1 VIDAKAVAVVAIIS
15 VAADLLVIEVVVWGL
30 LLVTLVKLDSIA
42 LSAVSSSSSDGIE
55 KSNELQLL

>member
-15 VAADLLVIEVVVWGL
+15 VAADLLVIVVVVWGL
-30 LLVTLVKLDSIA
+30 LLITVFKFDSIA
-42 LSAVSSSSSDGIE
+42 LSPVSSSSNGIE